1 MNCILTPDKLRLQQ
15 LVTEQWLQPLT
26 PIICSNISKHQI
38 QYSEIE
44 KDNKNL
50 IWLFTLMLQNEVELP
65 RGEVISAMR
74 QRLLHEDGLTPMA
87 WRYVANGTAQD
98 FRIVIDSEEPT
109 DSPNWRWKCL
119 IYWLQILSGLQLAS
133 PIPVP
138 IQYLFLHDSLIFL
151 PEFNEVQF
159 RGAWMSFGILRH
171 IVKESIKQLDAG
183 TLERFIE
190 TELVEVITWLSTI
203 DPKLDNNQTKKG
215 WKYLARKATEWKSDI
230 VTKATYQGLM
240 WNSSLPEF
248 HIDEWTIIPIV
259 DAWSLHRLAITQRHC
274 GDSFIEGC
282 INGSERI
289 FVIKNSAGKIT
300 ATLRL
305 TLIDGKWLVG
315 DVKGF
320 ANSEV
325 PADFRK
331 LGEVIA
337 LKYD

>member
-1 MNCILTPDKLRLQQ
+1 M
-15 LVTEQWLQPLT
+15 
-26 PIICSNISKHQI
+26 
-38 QYSEIE
+38 
-44 KDNKNL
+44 
-50 IWLFTLMLQNEVELP
+50 
-65 RGEVISAMR
+65 
-74 QRLLHEDGLTPMA
+74 
-87 WRYVANGTAQD
+87 
-98 FRIVIDSEEPT
+98 
-109 DSPNWRWKCL
+109 
-119 IYWLQILSGLQLAS
+119 
-133 PIPVP
+133 
-138 IQYLFLHDSLIFL
+138 
-151 PEFNEVQF
+151 
-159 RGAWMSFGILRH
+159 
-171 IVKESIKQLDAG
+171 
-183 TLERFIE
+183 
-190 TELVEVITWLSTI
+190 ITWLSTI